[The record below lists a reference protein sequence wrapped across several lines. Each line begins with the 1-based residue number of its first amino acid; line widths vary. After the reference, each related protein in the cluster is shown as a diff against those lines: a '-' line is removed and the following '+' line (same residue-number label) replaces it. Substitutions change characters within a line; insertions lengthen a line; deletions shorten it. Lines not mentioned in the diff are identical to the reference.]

1 MTWPRIG
8 LTLDFEL
15 PEGVAPDAPEAAHRF
30 RYAVSSRSVEALTD
44 NGAEVVCLPW
54 QPQAVARLLEGVD
67 GVMLPGGPFLPR
79 DPAGA
84 IERAAVQPPTDP
96 IWRRVVFEMLVAR
109 EAITRGLPI
118 LGICGGHQMINAT
131 LGGSFVV
138 SLADEWPGALDHRDP
153 EVRHRTCHSI
163 TLGPGSLLARLNNGA
178 RQAEVNSSHRQAVK
192 DAGAGLDVI
201 AHAPDGVV
209 EAVERRDHPF
219 CLGVQWHPEFRL
231 TALDRA
237 IMAAFV
243 DAARARASARTT

>member
-15 PEGVAPDAPEAAHRF
+15 PDGVAPDAPEATHRF

-54 QPQAVARLLEGVD
+54 QPQAVGRLLDDVD
-67 GVMLPGGPFLPR
+67 AVMLPGGPFLPR

-84 IERAAVQPPTDP
+84 IERAAAEPPTDP
-96 IWRRVVFEMLVAR
+96 TWRRVVFEMMVAR
-109 EAITRGLPI
+109 EAIARRMPI
-118 LGICGGHQMINAT
+118 LGVCGGHQMINAA

-138 SLADEWPGALDHRDP
+138 SLAEEWPGALDHRDP
-153 EVRHRTCHSI
+153 EVRTRTCHEVI
-163 TLGPGSLLARLNNGA
+163 FAERSLLARLNGRA
-178 RQAEVNSSHRQAVK
+178 TKAAINSSHRQAVREP
-192 DAGAGLDVI
+192 GHGLDMI

-209 EAVERRDHPF
+209 EAVVHRELPF
-219 CLGVQWHPEFRL
+219 CLGVQWHPEFRI

-243 DAARARASARTT
+243 DAARAAAR